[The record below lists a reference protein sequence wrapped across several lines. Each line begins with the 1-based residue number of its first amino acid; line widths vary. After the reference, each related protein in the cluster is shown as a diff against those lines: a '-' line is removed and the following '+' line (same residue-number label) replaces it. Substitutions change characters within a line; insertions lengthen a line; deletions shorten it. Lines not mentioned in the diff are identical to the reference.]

1 MMALLSLL
9 DLATVIEGGTASQA
23 LAETTEMARVAEDVG
38 MHRLWVAE
46 HHGMPGVA
54 SSSPAVLVAHLAAS
68 TTTLRVGSGG
78 IMLPNHA
85 PLVIAEQFGTLEALH
100 TGRIDLGIGR
110 APGTD
115 LRTARALG
123 RGDAR
128 TFPDDLVELI
138 GYFTG
143 ASEHLAMPGR
153 GLLPEIWLLGS
164 STYSAQLA
172 GMLGLP
178 FSFAFHFSPES
189 LDAALLAYR
198 SNFRAS
204 AVLDEPRTMVA
215 AAVLCA
221 PTTEEAIWLAGPSR
235 LSMLLLRRGQPST
248 LMTPETAAAWE
259 VTDAERQEMERAS
272 LSHIVGDP
280 AVVLD
285 GLTALL
291 ERTSADEI
299 MISTRAHDLAHSAR
313 SVRLVAQAWAG
324 R

>member
-1 MMALLSLL
+1 MALLSLL

-100 TGRIDLGIGR
+100 AGRIDLGIGR

-123 RGDAR
+123 RGDAS

-143 ASEHLAMPGR
+143 ASEHLAIPGR

-178 FSFAFHFSPES
+178 FSFAFHFSPAS

-248 LMTPETAAAWE
+248 LMAPEMAAAWK
-259 VTDAERQEMERAS
+259 VTDAERQEMEHAS
-272 LSHIVGDP
+272 MSHIVGDP
-280 AVVLD
+280 AVVRD

-299 MISTRAHDLAHSAR
+299 MISSRVHDLAQRAR
-313 SVRLVAQAWAG
+313 SVRLVAEAWAG

>member
-1 MMALLSLL
+1 MALLSLL

-248 LMTPETAAAWE
+248 LMAPETAAAWE
-259 VTDAERQEMERAS
+259 VTDADRQEMERAS

-299 MISTRAHDLAHSAR
+299 MISTRAHDFAHRAR